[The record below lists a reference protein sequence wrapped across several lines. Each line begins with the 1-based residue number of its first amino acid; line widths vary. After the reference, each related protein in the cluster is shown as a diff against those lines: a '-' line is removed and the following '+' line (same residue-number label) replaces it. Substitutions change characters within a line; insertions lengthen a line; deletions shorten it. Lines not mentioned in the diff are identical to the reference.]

1 MTKKDT
7 DLAYTAIKK
16 YVHQYA
22 LNHDVVGLEQEL
34 LEACNEYFKK
44 HMGDYDAER
53 KASVQTFAVKTAN
66 TCLFTK
72 LRAMARQK
80 RCEKIAN
87 FRAGLDRGEVL
98 EQKKIAAL
106 VHEALRQ
113 LPHNQ
118 VEILLW
124 IQEGKDLQDLATKKG
139 IPERTFRRRVHAA
152 KQAFVDVYQKL
163 INED

>member
-16 YVHQYA
+16 YVHQYV

-34 LEACNEYFKK
+34 LEACNEYIKK

-66 TCLFTK
+66 SCLTHEVEK
-72 LRAMARQK
+72 MARRK
-80 RCEKIAN
+80 RRERIAS
-87 FRAGLDRGEVL
+87 FRASNYRGEL
-98 EQKKIAAL
+98 LDQQKTAAL

-113 LPHNQ
+113 LPHDQ

-124 IQEGKDLQDLATKKG
+124 IQEGKDLQDLAAKKG
-139 IPERTFRRRVHAA
+139 IPERTFRRRVNAA
-152 KQAFVDVYQKL
+152 KRAFKEAYRKL
-163 INED
+163 IG